1 MGNGLV
7 RNGEV
12 ISGAV
17 LAALG
22 VYIFLQSRA
31 WDYYTADGPGPGF
44 FPTWYGVAMVALS
57 VALIVNNLARP
68 KSAAESAT
76 TPARAVDWRAARRAL
91 GTWLAF
97 AVAVALMWPL
107 GFVVSFALFT
117 FVIVAFV
124 FRRPLR
130 TAGVTA
136 VAVSLVFY
144 LIFPVTL
151 DVQLPTGVFGF

>member
-1 MGNGLV
+1 MVHDWVDRDPLGG
-7 RNGEV
+7 RTR
-12 ISGAV
+12 
-17 LAALG
+17 AAD
-22 VYIFLQSRA
+22 QSR
-31 WDYYTADGPGPGF
+31 DP
-44 FPTWYGVAMVALS
+44 
-57 VALIVNNLARP
+57 
-68 KSAAESAT
+68 
-76 TPARAVDWRAARRAL
+76 
-91 GTWLAF
+91 F

-130 TAGVTA
+130 TAAVTA
-136 VAVSLVFY
+136 VAAALVFY

>member
-1 MGNGLV
+1 MPQSGL
-7 RNGEV
+7 RDGEV
-12 ISGAV
+12 ISGGL

-22 VYIFLQSRA
+22 LYIFLQARA

-57 VALIVNNLARP
+57 LALIVGNVMKP
-68 KSAAESAT
+68 KSKPAGNLDWQAT
-76 TPARAVDWRAARRAL
+76 GRAL
-91 GTWLAF
+91 GTWLTF

-124 FRRPLR
+124 FKRPWG
-130 TAGVTA
+130 TAAFTGI
-136 VAVSLVFY
+136 VAALAFY
-144 LIFPVTL
+144 VIFPVAL